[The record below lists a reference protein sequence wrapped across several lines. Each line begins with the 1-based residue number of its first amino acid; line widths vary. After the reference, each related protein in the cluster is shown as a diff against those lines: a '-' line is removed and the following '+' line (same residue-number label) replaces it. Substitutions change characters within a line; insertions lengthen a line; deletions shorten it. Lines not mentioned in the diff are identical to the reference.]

1 MNTIARRGISYMK
14 SKGKAALSSP
24 ANVTAGQ
31 DTLLQTAVQE
41 IRDRCKL
48 KGDILRNL
56 GGAVATST
64 MLGLPLGHHS
74 SAHEGPKYAPPLIRE
89 GLWDISTNS
98 TTEEGKDISDP
109 RVLSDVGD
117 VPIQELHEAQIDDDR
132 LMQCITDCVKE
143 VMDVSPMRPL
153 VLGGD
158 HSISFPVVRAVSEK
172 LGGPV
177 DILHIDAH
185 PDLYE
190 AFMGDPYSHASPFA
204 RIMENGYCRRLVQVG
219 IRSINSEGRQQAQRY
234 GVQQIEMRNYEE
246 HREELENLTLGEGV
260 RGVYVSIDCDGMD
273 PAFAPGVSHREP
285 GGLSFRDVMNIVQN
299 LKGDIVG
306 ADVVEFNPQLDP
318 AEGQGLTMFVAA
330 KVVREV
336 AAKMS
341 K

>member
-1 MNTIARRGISYMK
+1 MHICYS
-14 SKGKAALSSP
+14 
-24 ANVTAGQ
+24 
-31 DTLLQTAVQE
+31 
-41 IRDRCKL
+41 
-48 KGDILRNL
+48 
-56 GGAVATST
+56 
-64 MLGLPLGHHS
+64 
-74 SAHEGPKYAPPLIRE
+74 
-89 GLWDISTNS
+89 
-98 TTEEGKDISDP
+98 KDISDP

-117 VPIQELHEAQIDDDR
+117 MPIQELHEAQIDDDR
-132 LMQCITDCVKE
+132 LMQCITDCVTE
-143 VMDVSPMRPL
+143 VMNVSPMRPL

-204 RIMENGYCRRLVQVG
+204 RIMENGYCRNLVQVG
-219 IRSINSEGRQQAQRY
+219 IRSINSEGRQQAQRF
-234 GVQQIEMRNYEE
+234 GVKQIEMRNYED
-246 HREELENLTLGEGV
+246 HREELENLTLGVGDDV
-260 RGVYVSIDCDGMD
+260 KGVYVSIDCD
-273 PAFAPGVSHREP
+273 